1 MKSYKRISK
10 KGTDLANLAH
20 LLNFGLPT
28 KIKRNRWIIW
38 MEEGATFV

>member
-20 LLNFGLPT
+20 LLNCGVLT
-28 KIKRNRWIIW
+28 KIKRNGWIIW
-38 MEEGATFV
+38 MEEGETFV